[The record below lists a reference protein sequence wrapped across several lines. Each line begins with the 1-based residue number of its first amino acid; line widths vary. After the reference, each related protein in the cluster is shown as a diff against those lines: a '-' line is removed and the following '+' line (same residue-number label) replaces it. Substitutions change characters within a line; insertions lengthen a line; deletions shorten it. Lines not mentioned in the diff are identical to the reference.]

1 MPRTASNP
9 RIVNRTVRAKLPQRR
24 DPYWHLIAEGQH
36 LGYRKG
42 ATGGTWIARI
52 YDTGRGR
59 RFESLGAADD
69 VIDADGRSVLSFQ
82 QAQEKARVWFGQLAQ
97 IESGEVQGGSY
108 TVAQAMADY
117 VANQERVKRKSQ
129 YRTNALVKAHILP
142 TLGHIEL
149 AKLTH
154 GKVKTWRD
162 ALAETAPRVRT
173 RVGKAQKY
181 RTIDADSA
189 DTMRKRQATA
199 NRILTVLKAA
209 LNFAHEER
217 RVASKAAWEAV
228 KPFRKVDVPKV
239 RFLTADEVTALVAA
253 CSPDFQSLVKGALLT
268 GCRYGELTAMTVK
281 GFNDEDGKVYVAES
295 KNGEARYVDLN
306 NEGVEF
312 FAELSEGRAQN
323 DRLFLRSN
331 GKAWKTSEQQRPM
344 DDACTAAKLED
355 VTFHILRH
363 TYASHAVMNGMPIG
377 VLSEHLGHKD
387 TRITE
392 RHYAHLCQSY
402 KQKLVRANAPSFG
415 FGGGSAH
422 SDGSTHA
429 ESASEGTTGRV
440 VSISAGQNPMGPSSS
455 ETFRSKAPA
464 RA

>member
-36 LGYRKG
+36 LGYRRG

-52 YDTGRGR
+52 YDPVNGR

-69 VIDADGRSVLSFQ
+69 VIDADGHSVLSFQ
-82 QAQEKARVWFGQLAQ
+82 QAQEAARAWFGRLAQ

-108 TVAQAMADY
+108 TITQAMADY

-129 YRTNALVKAHILP
+129 YRTSALVNAHILP
-142 TLGHIEL
+142 TLGKIEL

-162 ALAETAPRVRT
+162 ALAEAAPRVRT
-173 RVGKAQKY
+173 RAGKAQKF
-181 RTIDADSA
+181 RTIDIDSA
-189 DTMRKRQATA
+189 DAMRKRQASA

-209 LNFAHEER
+209 LNYAHEER

-228 KPFRKVDVPKV
+228 KPFKKVDVPKV
-239 RFLTADEVTALVAA
+239 RFLTADEVTALVDA
-253 CSPDFQSLVKGALLT
+253 CAPDFRRLVMAALLT

-281 GFNDEDGKVYVAES
+281 DFDAVDGRVYVAMS

-306 NEGVEF
+306 REGVAF
-312 FAELSEGRAQN
+312 FAEQSKNRA
-323 DRLFLRSN
+323 DDARMFVKTN
-331 GKAWKTSEQQRPM
+331 GKPWNTSEQKRPM
-344 DDACTAAKLED
+344 DDACDAAKIEG

-363 TYASHAVMNGMPIG
+363 TYASHALMAGMTIE
-377 VLSEHLGHKD
+377 VLAQQLGHKD
-387 TRITE
+387 TRITM
-392 RHYAHLCQSY
+392 RHYAHLCPTF
-402 KQKLVRANAPSFG
+402 KQDSIRRYAPSFG
-415 FGGGSAH
+415 FGGTAEP
-422 SDGSTHA
+422 SDGPTPV
-429 ESASEGTTGRV
+429 EDASGRRTGRIL
-440 VSISAGQNPMGPSSS
+440 SMRTA
-455 ETFRSKAPA
+455 KAS
-464 RA
+464 